1 MKKIRIL
8 LAAILAVALLT
19 SVLFISEAEPATEE
33 VWQAD
38 LLKLMD
44 PADVPRTTH
53 VQYENT
59 YDEGANIAQKDV
71 ACEVTV
77 NGVTYGCEF
86 VFEVVGDAEPD
97 WSAIQQWLGGIVTES
112 ARTAGSD
119 SESLAKAIDKAIRA
133 ARKSAQPDSSGALP
147 EWASESIQVS
157 DIRVSTPFYP
167 ELSLGKN
174 GEATKRLQQSLIAM
188 GFLNDKADGYFGERT
203 KLAVEAL
210 ESYVRE
216 LEQELIDARPVE
228 TPTPA
233 PTATPEPTATAAAT
247 PESKHQ
253 LTLVPKNTPVPTAE
267 PTEEPAPE
275 ATEEA
280 MEAVTDEPAL
290 QPVTQV
296 DGIADAL
303 LQAYLYSDSFVA
315 VRDALKT
322 GSSGTDVTR
331 LQTRLLNLG
340 CSVSEPDGSFGSST
354 ARAVQVF
361 QYANGL
367 NQTGVA
373 DEQTLSLLFS
383 ANAKAPAHAML
394 SLGSTGE
401 DVTALQKR
409 LLYLGFTTASADGSY
424 GTATQ
429 TAVQRLQEYVRG
441 IETLAVK
448 AADPTIAA
456 DADVSDR
463 LTTVVDG
470 VADPI
475 LLDIFY
481 SDKFPV
487 VPGELG
493 GGSSGDD
500 VIRLQRRLSGLNFF
514 YGTLDGSYGA
524 VTKEAVL
531 AFQKQHKLSQTGTAD
546 ADTLRVLFS
555 GDAQKALKPY
565 VLKVSTKDQRV
576 YAYGLD
582 DNNEYTVLVRT
593 MKCSTGKDAT
603 PTPTGT
609 YQSSTGP
616 GARWHYFKKY
626 KCWAQYAYYIEGDI
640 MFHSV
645 LYNEKDGPVTQS
657 SVNNLGRKASHG
669 CVRLSVEDAKWIY
682 QNCPVQTKIIVY

>member
-19 SVLFISEAEPATEE
+19 SVLFISEAEPAVEAE
-33 VWQAD
+33 WQAD

-44 PADVPRTTH
+44 PADVPSTTH
-53 VQYENT
+53 IQYENT
-59 YDEGANIAQKDV
+59 YDEGINVAQRDV

-77 NGVTYGCEF
+77 NDVTYGCEF

-97 WSAIQQWLGGIVTES
+97 WSEIQKWLGGIVTES

-133 ARKSAQPDSSGALP
+133 ARKSAQPDANGALP
-147 EWASESIQVS
+147 EWANESIQVS

-167 ELSLGKN
+167 ELELGKN
-174 GEATKRLQQSLIAM
+174 GEATKRLQQSLIEM
-188 GFLNDKADGYFGERT
+188 GFLNDRADGYFGERT

-233 PTATPEPTATAAAT
+233 PTATPVATATAAAT

-253 LTLVPKNTPVPTAE
+253 LTLVPKNTPVPTEEPTLEPTAE
-267 PTEEPAPE
+267 PSAEPVEPAQTLE
-275 ATEEA
+275 
-280 MEAVTDEPAL
+280 
-290 QPVTQV
+290 PVTQV
-296 DGIADAL
+296 DGVADAL
-303 LQAYLYSDSFVA
+303 LQAYLYSDSFVS
-315 VRDALKT
+315 VRGALKS
-322 GSSGTDVTR
+322 GSSDTDVTR

-340 CSVSEPDGSFGSST
+340 CSVSEPDGDYGSTT
-354 ARAVQVF
+354 ARAVRVF

-367 NQTGVA
+367 SQTGVA
-373 DEQTLSLLFS
+373 DEQTLALLFS

-394 SLGSTGE
+394 SLGSTGD
-401 DVTALQKR
+401 DVTALQQR
-409 LLYLGFTTASADGSY
+409 LLYLGFTTASADGSF

-429 TAVQRLQEYVRG
+429 TAVQRLQEYVRS

-481 SDKFPV
+481 SDSFPV

-493 GGSSGDD
+493 GGSSGDE

-514 YGTLDGSYGA
+514 NGTLDGSYGA
-524 VTKEAVL
+524 VTREAVL

-609 YQSSTGP
+609 FQSTTGP

-626 KCWAQYAYYIEGDI
+626 QCWAQYAYYIEGDI

>member
-19 SVLFISEAEPATEE
+19 SVLFISEAEPAVEAE
-33 VWQAD
+33 WQAD

-44 PADVPRTTH
+44 PADVPSTTH
-53 VQYENT
+53 IQYENT
-59 YDEGANIAQKDV
+59 YDEGINVARRDV

-77 NGVTYGCEF
+77 NDVTYGCEF

-97 WSAIQQWLGGIVTES
+97 WSEIQKWLGGIVTES

-133 ARKSAQPDSSGALP
+133 ARKSAQPDANGALP
-147 EWASESIQVS
+147 AWASESIQVS

-167 ELSLGKN
+167 ELELGKN
-174 GEATKRLQQSLIAM
+174 GEATKRLQQSLIEM
-188 GFLNDKADGYFGERT
+188 GFLNDRADGYFGERT

-210 ESYVRE
+210 ENYVRE
-216 LEQELIDARPVE
+216 LEQALIDARPVE

-233 PTATPEPTATAAAT
+233 PTAIPVTTATAAAT

-253 LTLVPKNTPVPTAE
+253 LTLVPKNTPVPTEEPTLEPTMEPSAE
-267 PTEEPAPE
+267 PVEPAQTLE
-275 ATEEA
+275 
-280 MEAVTDEPAL
+280 
-290 QPVTQV
+290 PVTQV
-296 DGIADAL
+296 DGVADAL
-303 LQAYLYSDSFVA
+303 LQAYLYSDSFVS
-315 VRDALKT
+315 VRGALKS
-322 GSSGTDVTR
+322 GSSDTDVTR

-340 CSVSEPDGSFGSST
+340 CSVSEPDGDYGSTT
-354 ARAVQVF
+354 ARAVRVF

-367 NQTGVA
+367 SQTGVA
-373 DEQTLSLLFS
+373 DEQTLALLFS

-394 SLGSTGE
+394 SLGSTGD
-401 DVTALQKR
+401 DVTALQQR
-409 LLYLGFTTASADGSY
+409 LLYLGFTTASADGSF

-429 TAVQRLQEYVRG
+429 TAVQRLQEYVRS

-481 SDKFPV
+481 SDSFPV

-500 VIRLQRRLSGLNFF
+500 VTRLQRRLSGLNFF
-514 YGTLDGSYGA
+514 NGTLDGSYGA
-524 VTKEAVL
+524 VTREAVL

-609 YQSSTGP
+609 FQSTTGP

-626 KCWAQYAYYIEGDI
+626 QCWAQYAYYIEGDI

-682 QNCPVQTKIIVY
+682 QNCPAQTKIIVY

>member
-19 SVLFISEAEPATEE
+19 SVLFISEAEPAVEAE
-33 VWQAD
+33 WQAD

-44 PADVPRTTH
+44 PADVPSTTH
-53 VQYENT
+53 IQYENT
-59 YDEGANIAQKDV
+59 YDEGINITQRDV

-77 NGVTYGCEF
+77 NDVTYGCEF

-97 WSAIQQWLGGIVTES
+97 WSEIQKWLGGIVTES

-133 ARKSAQPDSSGALP
+133 ARKSAQPDANGALP
-147 EWASESIQVS
+147 AWASESIQVS

-167 ELSLGKN
+167 ELELGKN
-174 GEATKRLQQSLIAM
+174 GEATKRLQQSLIEM
-188 GFLNDKADGYFGERT
+188 GFLNDRADGYFGERT

-216 LEQELIDARPVE
+216 LEQALIDARPVE

-233 PTATPEPTATAAAT
+233 PTAIPVTTATAAAT

-253 LTLVPKNTPVPTAE
+253 LTLVPKNTPVPTEEPTLEPTMEPSAE
-267 PTEEPAPE
+267 PVEPAQTLE
-275 ATEEA
+275 
-280 MEAVTDEPAL
+280 
-290 QPVTQV
+290 PVTQV
-296 DGIADAL
+296 DGVADAL
-303 LQAYLYSDSFVA
+303 LQAYLYSDSFVS
-315 VRDALKT
+315 VRGALKS
-322 GSSGTDVTR
+322 GSSDTDVTR

-340 CSVSEPDGSFGSST
+340 CSVSEPDGDYGSTT
-354 ARAVQVF
+354 ARAVRVF

-367 NQTGVA
+367 SQTGVA
-373 DEQTLSLLFS
+373 DEQTLALLFS

-394 SLGSTGE
+394 SLGSTGD
-401 DVTALQKR
+401 DVTALQQR
-409 LLYLGFTTASADGSY
+409 LLYLGFTTASADGSF

-429 TAVQRLQEYVRG
+429 TAVQRLQEYVRS

-481 SDKFPV
+481 SDSFPV

-500 VIRLQRRLSGLNFF
+500 VTRLQRRLSGLNFF
-514 YGTLDGSYGA
+514 NGTLDGSYGA
-524 VTKEAVL
+524 VTREAVL

-609 YQSSTGP
+609 FQSTTGP

-626 KCWAQYAYYIEGDI
+626 QCWAQYAYYIEGDI

>member
-19 SVLFISEAEPATEE
+19 SVLFISEAEPAVEAE
-33 VWQAD
+33 WQAD

-44 PADVPRTTH
+44 PADVPSTTH
-53 VQYENT
+53 IQYENT
-59 YDEGANIAQKDV
+59 YDEGINVTQRDV

-77 NGVTYGCEF
+77 NDVTYGCEF

-97 WSAIQQWLGGIVTES
+97 WSEIQKWLGGIVTES

-133 ARKSAQPDSSGALP
+133 ARKSAQPDANGALP
-147 EWASESIQVS
+147 EWANESIQVS

-167 ELSLGKN
+167 ELELGKN
-174 GEATKRLQQSLIAM
+174 GEATKRLQQSLIEM
-188 GFLNDKADGYFGERT
+188 GFLNDRADGYFGERT

-210 ESYVRE
+210 ENYVRE
-216 LEQELIDARPVE
+216 LEQALIDARPVE

-233 PTATPEPTATAAAT
+233 PTATPVTTATAAAT

-253 LTLVPKNTPVPTAE
+253 LTLVPKNTPVPTEEPTQEPTVEPSAE
-267 PTEEPAPE
+267 PVEPVQTLE
-275 ATEEA
+275 
-280 MEAVTDEPAL
+280 
-290 QPVTQV
+290 PVTQV
-296 DGIADAL
+296 DGVADAL
-303 LQAYLYSDSFVA
+303 LQAYLYSDSFVS
-315 VRDALKT
+315 VRGALKS
-322 GSSGTDVTR
+322 GSSGIDVTR

-340 CSVSEPDGSFGSST
+340 CSVSEPDGDYGSTT
-354 ARAVQVF
+354 ARAVRVF

-367 NQTGVA
+367 SQTGVA
-373 DEQTLSLLFS
+373 DEQTLSLIFS
-383 ANAKAPAHAML
+383 AAAKAPAHAML

-401 DVTALQKR
+401 DVKELQQR
-409 LLYLGFTTASADGSY
+409 LLYLGFTTASADGSF
-424 GTATQ
+424 GTATE
-429 TAVQRLQEYVRG
+429 TAVQRLQEYVRS

-481 SDKFPV
+481 SDSFPV

-493 GGSSGDD
+493 GGSSGDE

-514 YGTLDGSYGA
+514 NGTLDGSYGA
-524 VTKEAVL
+524 VTREAVL

-609 YQSSTGP
+609 FQSTTGP

-626 KCWAQYAYYIEGDI
+626 QCWAQYAYYIEGDI

>member
-8 LAAILAVALLT
+8 LAAVLTVALLT
-19 SVLFISEAEPATEE
+19 SVLFMSEAEPAAEAA
-33 VWQAD
+33 WQAD

-53 VQYENT
+53 IQYENT
-59 YDEGANIAQKDV
+59 YDENINVTKKDV

-86 VFEVVGDAEPD
+86 VFEVAGDVEPD
-97 WSAIQQWLGGIVTES
+97 WSVIQQWLGGVVTES

-119 SESLAKAIDKAIRA
+119 SESLAKTIDKAIRA
-133 ARKSAQPDSSGALP
+133 ARKSAKPDEKGALP
-147 EWASESIQVS
+147 DWASEAIQVS

-167 ELSLGKN
+167 ELELGKN
-174 GEATKRLQQSLIAM
+174 GEATKRLQQSLIEM

-210 ESYVRE
+210 EAYVRE

-228 TPTPA
+228 TATPA
-233 PTATPEPTATAAAT
+233 PTATPEATATAAAT
-247 PESKHQ
+247 AESKHQ

-267 PTEEPAPE
+267 PTQEPTMEPSAEPV
-275 ATEEA
+275 
-280 MEAVTDEPAL
+280 EAVQTL

-296 DGIADAL
+296 DGVADAL
-303 LQAYLYSDSFVA
+303 LQAYLYSDRFVA
-315 VRDALKT
+315 VRGELKT
-322 GSSGTDVTR
+322 GSGGTDVTR

-340 CSVSEPDGSFGSST
+340 CSVSEPDGDYGSST
-354 ARAVQVF
+354 ARAVRVF
-361 QYANGL
+361 QHANGL

-383 ANAKAPAHAML
+383 ANAKAPSHAML
-394 SLGSTGE
+394 ALGSTGD

-409 LLYLGFTTASADGSY
+409 LLYLGFTTASADGSF
-424 GTATQ
+424 GSATQ
-429 TAVQRLQEYVRG
+429 TAVQRLQEYVRN
-441 IETLAVK
+441 IETQAVK

-463 LTTVVDG
+463 LTTAVDG

-493 GGSSGDD
+493 GGSSSDD

-514 YGTLDGSYGA
+514 NGTLDGSYGA

-609 YQSSTGP
+609 YQSTTGP

-626 KCWAQYAYYIEGDI
+626 QCWAQYAYYIEGDI

-645 LYNEKDGPVTQS
+645 LYNEKGGPVTQS

>member
-8 LAAILAVALLT
+8 LAAVLTVALLT
-19 SVLFISEAEPATEE
+19 SVLFMSEAEPAAEAA
-33 VWQAD
+33 WQAD

-53 VQYENT
+53 IQYENT

-86 VFEVVGDAEPD
+86 VFEVIGDAEPD

-112 ARTAGSD
+112 SRTAGSD
-119 SESLAKAIDKAIRA
+119 SESLAKAIDKAIRS
-133 ARKSAQPDSSGALP
+133 ARKSAQPDASGTLP
-147 EWASESIQVS
+147 VWASESIQVS

-280 MEAVTDEPAL
+280 MEAVKDEPAL

-340 CSVSEPDGSFGSST
+340 CSVSEPDGNYGSTT
-354 ARAVQVF
+354 ARAVRVF

-367 NQTGVA
+367 SQTGVA
-373 DEQTLSLLFS
+373 DEQTLALLFS
-383 ANAKAPAHAML
+383 ADAKAPAHAML
-394 SLGSTGE
+394 SLGSTGDE
-401 DVTALQKR
+401 VTALQQR
-409 LLYLGFTTASADGSY
+409 LLYLGFTTASADGSF

-603 PTPTGT
+603 LTPTGT
-609 YQSSTGP
+609 FQSTTGP

-626 KCWAQYAYYIEGDI
+626 QCWAQYAYYIEGDI

-682 QNCPVQTKIIVY
+682 QNCPAQTKIIVY

>member
-19 SVLFISEAEPATEE
+19 SVLFISEAEPAVEAE
-33 VWQAD
+33 WQAD

-44 PADVPRTTH
+44 PADVPSTTH
-53 VQYENT
+53 IQYENT
-59 YDEGANIAQKDV
+59 YDEGINVARRDV

-77 NGVTYGCEF
+77 NDVTYGCEF

-97 WSAIQQWLGGIVTES
+97 WSEIQKWLGGIVTES

-133 ARKSAQPDSSGALP
+133 ARKSAQPDANGALP
-147 EWASESIQVS
+147 AWASESIQVS

-167 ELSLGKN
+167 ELELGKN
-174 GEATKRLQQSLIAM
+174 GEATKRLQQSLIEM
-188 GFLNDKADGYFGERT
+188 GFLNDRADGYFGERT

-216 LEQELIDARPVE
+216 LEQALIDARPVE

-233 PTATPEPTATAAAT
+233 PTAIPVTTATAAAT

-253 LTLVPKNTPVPTAE
+253 LTLVPKNTPVPTEEPTLEPTMEPSAE
-267 PTEEPAPE
+267 PVEPAQTLE
-275 ATEEA
+275 
-280 MEAVTDEPAL
+280 
-290 QPVTQV
+290 PVTQV
-296 DGIADAL
+296 DGVADAL
-303 LQAYLYSDSFVA
+303 LQAYLYSDSFVS
-315 VRDALKT
+315 VRGALKS
-322 GSSGTDVTR
+322 GSSDTDVTR

-340 CSVSEPDGSFGSST
+340 CSVSEPDGDYGSTT
-354 ARAVQVF
+354 ARAVRVF

-367 NQTGVA
+367 SQTGVA
-373 DEQTLSLLFS
+373 DEQTLALLFS

-394 SLGSTGE
+394 SLGSTGD
-401 DVTALQKR
+401 DVTALQQR
-409 LLYLGFTTASADGSY
+409 LLYLGFTTASADGSF

-429 TAVQRLQEYVRG
+429 TAVQRLQEYVRS

-481 SDKFPV
+481 SDSFPV

-500 VIRLQRRLSGLNFF
+500 VTRLQRRLSGLNFF
-514 YGTLDGSYGA
+514 NGTLDGSYGA
-524 VTKEAVL
+524 VTREAVL

-609 YQSSTGP
+609 FQSTTGP

-626 KCWAQYAYYIEGDI
+626 QCWAQYAYYIEGDI

>member
-19 SVLFISEAEPATEE
+19 SVLFISEAEPAVEAE
-33 VWQAD
+33 WQAD

-44 PADVPRTTH
+44 PADVPSTTH
-53 VQYENT
+53 IQYENT
-59 YDEGANIAQKDV
+59 YDEGINVARRDV

-77 NGVTYGCEF
+77 NDVTYGCEF

-97 WSAIQQWLGGIVTES
+97 WSEIQKWLGGIVTES

-133 ARKSAQPDSSGALP
+133 ARKSAQPDANGALP
-147 EWASESIQVS
+147 EWANESIQVS

-167 ELSLGKN
+167 ELELGKN
-174 GEATKRLQQSLIAM
+174 GEATKRLQQSLIEM
-188 GFLNDKADGYFGERT
+188 GFLNDRADGYFGERT

-216 LEQELIDARPVE
+216 LEQALIDARPVE

-233 PTATPEPTATAAAT
+233 PTAIPVTTATAAAT

-253 LTLVPKNTPVPTAE
+253 LTLVPKNTPVPTEEPTLEPTMEPSAE
-267 PTEEPAPE
+267 PVEPAQTLE
-275 ATEEA
+275 
-280 MEAVTDEPAL
+280 
-290 QPVTQV
+290 PVTQV
-296 DGIADAL
+296 DGVADAL
-303 LQAYLYSDSFVA
+303 LQAYLYSDSFVS
-315 VRDALKT
+315 VRGALKS
-322 GSSGTDVTR
+322 GSSDTDVTR

-340 CSVSEPDGSFGSST
+340 CSVSEPDGDYGSTT
-354 ARAVQVF
+354 ARAVRVF

-367 NQTGVA
+367 SQTGVA
-373 DEQTLSLLFS
+373 DEQTLALLFS

-394 SLGSTGE
+394 SLGSTGD
-401 DVTALQKR
+401 DVTALQQR
-409 LLYLGFTTASADGSY
+409 LLYLGFTTASADGSF

-429 TAVQRLQEYVRG
+429 TAVQRLQEYVRS

-481 SDKFPV
+481 SDSFPV

-500 VIRLQRRLSGLNFF
+500 VTRLQRRLSGLNFF
-514 YGTLDGSYGA
+514 NGTLDGSYGA
-524 VTKEAVL
+524 VTREAVL

-609 YQSSTGP
+609 FQSTTGP

-626 KCWAQYAYYIEGDI
+626 QCWAQYAYYIEGDI

-645 LYNEKDGPVTQS
+645 LYGQKDGPVTQS

-682 QNCPVQTKIIVY
+682 QNCPMNTKVIVY

>member
-19 SVLFISEAEPATEE
+19 SVLFISEAEPAVEAE
-33 VWQAD
+33 WQAD

-44 PADVPRTTH
+44 PADVPSTTH
-53 VQYENT
+53 IQYENT
-59 YDEGANIAQKDV
+59 YDEGINVARRDV

-77 NGVTYGCEF
+77 NDVTYGCEF

-97 WSAIQQWLGGIVTES
+97 WSEIQKWLGGIVTES

-133 ARKSAQPDSSGALP
+133 ARKSAQPDANGALP
-147 EWASESIQVS
+147 AWASESIQVS

-167 ELSLGKN
+167 ELELGKN
-174 GEATKRLQQSLIAM
+174 GEATKRLQQSLIEM
-188 GFLNDKADGYFGERT
+188 GFLNDRADGYFGERT

-216 LEQELIDARPVE
+216 LEQALIDARPVE

-233 PTATPEPTATAAAT
+233 PTAIPVTTATAAAT

-253 LTLVPKNTPVPTAE
+253 LTLVPKNTPVPTEEPTLEPTMEPSAE
-267 PTEEPAPE
+267 PVEPAQTLE
-275 ATEEA
+275 
-280 MEAVTDEPAL
+280 
-290 QPVTQV
+290 PVTQV
-296 DGIADAL
+296 DGVADAL
-303 LQAYLYSDSFVA
+303 LQAYLYSDSFVS
-315 VRDALKT
+315 VRGALKS
-322 GSSGTDVTR
+322 GSSDTDVTR

-340 CSVSEPDGSFGSST
+340 CSVSEPDGDYGSTT
-354 ARAVQVF
+354 ARAVRVF

-367 NQTGVA
+367 SQTGVA
-373 DEQTLSLLFS
+373 DEQTLALLFS

-394 SLGSTGE
+394 SLGSTGD
-401 DVTALQKR
+401 DVTALQQR
-409 LLYLGFTTASADGSY
+409 LLYLGFTTASADGSF

-429 TAVQRLQEYVRG
+429 TAVQRLQEYVRS

-481 SDKFPV
+481 SDSFPV
-487 VPGELG
+487 VPGGLG

-514 YGTLDGSYGA
+514 NGTLDGSYGA
-524 VTKEAVL
+524 VTREAVL

-609 YQSSTGP
+609 FQSTTGP

-626 KCWAQYAYYIEGDI
+626 QCWAQYAYYIEGDI